1 MTDLIVESVLRG
13 VLGGKT
19 RKKSTKALR
28 YLTGQRGGT
37 FVNANTLLTAAGV
50 AWGIYETMQ
59 MPQPSEGMP
68 PAGAGVPPAGAGLST
83 SAAATV
89 DPAKR
94 EREGGKTGPYSEPH
108 AAASGGAQPTTL
120 PPLPT
125 LGGDPID
132 DRTRMIRLAV
142 SAANADGTLHDQ
154 ERAAILKHAGPEA
167 ADVVAT
173 ELAARRPLAEIVA
186 GVADQAQRATLYVLA
201 YTILR
206 ADEQVSGA
214 ERIYLAQLANLL
226 GLDPA
231 TVRALEHD
239 TNTRI
244 DEGGSPPQRAEERAS
259 GTPG

>member
-19 RKKSTKALR
+19 RKKSKKALR
-28 YLTGQRGGT
+28 YLTGHGGGT

-59 MPQPSEGMP
+59 MPQPVGAGGP
-68 PAGAGVPPAGAGLST
+68 PAGAGVPPAAAGPT
-83 SAAATV
+83 S
-89 DPAKR
+89 
-94 EREGGKTGPYSEPH
+94 GPYT
-108 AAASGGAQPTTL
+108 GAP
-120 PPLPT
+120 PPLPD
-125 LGGDPID
+125 LGGGAID
-132 DRTRMIRLAV
+132 DETRMIRLAV

-167 ADVVAT
+167 AAVVSR
-173 ELAARRPLAEIVA
+173 ELEARRPLAEIVA
-186 GVADQAQRATLYVLA
+186 GVADPAQRATLYVLA

-214 ERIYLAQLANLL
+214 ERIYLAQLAHLL

-231 TVRALEHD
+231 TVQQLEAD
-239 TNTRI
+239 TSARI
-244 DEGGSPPQRAEERAS
+244 DEPGGPEGPPLR
-259 GTPG
+259 P